1 VDWTLGLRCPCS
13 RPEVDVRFTW
23 LMGLGGNLHRKGPSI
38 LGEFRGRA
46 PYREGLVEDAT
57 WAFALV
63 EHCEDVTTNW
73 NFVCPRST
81 EGMASLS

>member
-13 RPEVDVRFTW
+13 RPEVDVRFAGLT
-23 LMGLGGNLHRKGPSI
+23 GLGGNLLRKGPSI
-38 LGEFRGRA
+38 LGECRGRA

-63 EHCEDVTTNW
+63 EHCEDLTTNG
-73 NFVCPRST
+73 NFFLP
-81 EGMASLS
+81 EIH